1 LIFFFDFET
10 KLRSLALNH
19 GDPSR
24 EIQARSPLE
33 SAQGVRNWC
42 MHERIPTTDHAEN
55 AEDQCYLKCKTL
67 DVRPTAIGVVSKP
80 PPPSRMDATPS
91 ALGIRRGITLGKL
104 RQLLAA
110 IRKSVELVKNEDRMP
125 LIRHFKLSATLVTAE
140 QEDEDNGAGKVP
152 IIIPPLVF
160 GW

>member
-1 LIFFFDFET
+1 
-10 KLRSLALNH
+10 
-19 GDPSR
+19 
-24 EIQARSPLE
+24 
-33 SAQGVRNWC
+33 
-42 MHERIPTTDHAEN
+42 
-55 AEDQCYLKCKTL
+55 
-67 DVRPTAIGVVSKP
+67 
-80 PPPSRMDATPS
+80 MDATPS